1 MGKLS
6 KRQAI
11 KKHRTMWNK
20 VAEVISEHRSYN
32 SIARYKEEALKR
44 LGWTEDYPLHQ
55 CYCCE
60 YDDIQLTK
68 PRLRF
73 QERCDHCPVVW
84 RDGKCANYDSEYG
97 ELKLILERVRP
108 DWDKAHEIALQIAN
122 LPVNHCYPRWM
133 RKLMRKLRKLGG
145 K

>member
-32 SIARYKEEALKR
+32 SIVGYKEEALKR

-60 YDDIQLTK
+60 YDDQQLAK
-68 PRLRF
+68 PRLHPR
-73 QERCDHCPVVW
+73 QRCQNCPVVW
-84 RDGKCANYDSEYG
+84 RDGVCAHYDSEYG
-97 ELKLILERVRP
+97 ELKLRLERVNP
-108 DWDKAHEIALQIAN
+108 DWEKAYGVALQIAN
-122 LPVNHCYPRWM
+122 LPVDHHYPRWV
-133 RKLMRKLRKLGG
+133 RKLMRKLGG